1 MYTVEIKNAR
11 YLYGFAQLSQYRPL
25 EMPEIAVAGKS
36 NVGKSSFINMLTN
49 INGLAKVGQTPGK
62 TRMINVFLLNGSFTL
77 MDLPGYGYAKVARSE
92 QERFSR
98 LIEGY
103 LHASQRLKHVFLLLD
118 VRHTPTQDD
127 LMMINWL
134 SFYHVPFSVIATKAD
149 KLSKAQL
156 ARRRQELSR
165 ETGLIASE
173 IFPVSSVTR
182 QGKEAICDRLAMLLA
197 HENDAGDQN
206 ELAE

>member
-1 MYTVEIKNAR
+1 M
-11 YLYGFAQLSQYRPL
+11 
-25 EMPEIAVAGKS
+25 
-36 NVGKSSFINMLTN
+36 
-49 INGLAKVGQTPGK
+49 
-62 TRMINVFLLNGSFTL
+62 
-77 MDLPGYGYAKVARSE
+77 ARSE

-118 VRHTPTQDD
+118 VRHAPTQDD

-156 ARRRQELSR
+156 SRRRQELSR

-182 QGKEAICDRLAMLLA
+182 QGKESICDRLAMLLA

>member
-11 YLYGFAQLSQYRPL
+11 YLYGFAQLPQYRPL
-25 EMPEIAVAGKS
+25 EMPEIAIAGKS

-118 VRHTPTQDD
+118 VRHAPTQDD

-134 SFYHVPFSVIATKAD
+134 SFIMCPSA
-149 KLSKAQL
+149 LLPQ
-156 ARRRQELSR
+156 RRTSCPRRSCQ
-165 ETGLIASE
+165 
-173 IFPVSSVTR
+173 
-182 QGKEAICDRLAMLLA
+182 
-197 HENDAGDQN
+197 DAGRSFQEKRD
-206 ELAE
+206 LLRAKYFRFRR

>member
-1 MYTVEIKNAR
+1 M
-11 YLYGFAQLSQYRPL
+11 
-25 EMPEIAVAGKS
+25 
-36 NVGKSSFINMLTN
+36 
-49 INGLAKVGQTPGK
+49 
-62 TRMINVFLLNGSFTL
+62 
-77 MDLPGYGYAKVARSE
+77 
-92 QERFSR
+92 
-98 LIEGY
+98 IEGY

-118 VRHTPTQDD
+118 VRHAPTQDD

-134 SFYHVPFSVIATKAD
+134 SFYHVPFSIIATKAD

-182 QGKEAICDRLAMLLA
+182 QGKESICDRLAMRLA